1 MMNPVQ
7 AAYAAMF
14 AAFKGGDRFNVAE
27 RIQLAVMAT
36 SVMLPFPKPE
46 ETEAVKRYMVD
57 MNDISNALLADEMS
71 VIDAH
76 TLVKAKVDDLLVMAW
91 EGDPALALMH
101 DKPKKMGSA

>member
-1 MMNPVQ
+1 MNPVQ

-36 SVMLPFPKPE
+36 SILLPFPKPE
-46 ETEAVKRYMVD
+46 ETEATKRYMLD
-57 MNDISNALLADEMS
+57 MNDIARALLSDEMT
-71 VIDAH
+71 VVDAH
-76 TLVKAKVDDLLVMAW
+76 VLVKAKVDDLLMVAW
-91 EGDPALALMH
+91 EGDPIMALIH